1 MFEFVGKHKRLLQLL
16 LMLILVP
23 PFAFFGIQ
31 SFEGFSGGSDLAEVD
46 GSSISAAEFGR
57 AVDQQR
63 DQLRAAL
70 GRNFDP
76 TLLDTTEARKQLLDG
91 LVARRVL
98 GLYVGR
104 NRMAVTDDEVRALIA
119 AEPAFQEDGKFS
131 LSRYQALIRGQNMSE
146 AQFEAQLRSDLVM
159 RQLSA
164 GLVDSGLVAK
174 HTAQRIAALRGETR
188 EVSDSILNASQFV
201 AQVKLAPDAVEAYYK
216 AHPKEFEAPE
226 QIRAQYAELT
236 LDAVIA
242 AEPIP
247 AEEIK
252 AWYDA
257 NIAPKRG
264 ERLEARKR
272 IEALVAEVRKDPSRF
287 AELAK
292 ASSQDPGSASQG
304 GDLGWFARGSMVKPF
319 EDAVFKLR
327 ENEVSPIVET
337 EFGFHVIRVTG
348 IRKAEGGKG
357 EERRA
362 SHILVTA
369 PGDAKDFESARADI
383 ERDLRRQRAQKR
395 FAELAEQFS
404 NMAYEQ
410 PDGLAPLAERFK
422 VQVATTG
429 WFARGAAPQP
439 LNHAKLAAAL
449 FGDDALRNKRNTEAV
464 EISPGRVVVAR
475 VLEHK
480 PATLRPLEEVRAGI
494 AKRLTDEEALKLAR
508 AAGSERL
515 KQLQAGEATATKWG
529 LARSVSRENPAGI
542 DPRAIQPV
550 FRADPAKLPAYVGVD
565 LQPTGYGLYRIT
577 KVTEAKVI
585 DDAKL
590 RAIDAGLARQEAR
603 DGYQAFVDGLRS
615 RAKISINEANLKKS
629 ER

>member
-16 LMLILVP
+16 LALILVP

-31 SFEGFSGGSDLAEVD
+31 SFDRLGGGSDLAEVD
-46 GSSISAAEFGR
+46 GSAISSAEFGR
-57 AVDQQR
+57 AVEQQR
-63 DQLRAAL
+63 DQLRTAL

-76 TLLDTTEARKQLLDG
+76 ALLDTPEARKQLLDN
-91 LVARRVL
+91 LVGQRVL
-98 GLYVGR
+98 GLYIAR
-104 NRMAVTDDEVRALIA
+104 NRMAVTDEQVRELIA
-119 AEPAFQEDGKFS
+119 GELAFQEDGKFS
-131 LSRYQALIRGQNMSE
+131 RGRYQALIRGQNMTE
-146 AQFEAQLRSDLVM
+146 DQFEARVRSDLLM

-201 AQVKLAPDAVEAYYK
+201 AQVKLAPDAVESYYK
-216 AHPKEFEAPE
+216 AHQKEFEAPE

-247 AEEIK
+247 ADEIK
-252 AWYDA
+252 AWYEA
-257 NIAPKRG
+257 NIAPKRR
-264 ERLEARKR
+264 ERLDARKR
-272 IEALVAEVRKDPSRF
+272 VEDLVAEARKDPSRF

-292 ASSQDPGSASQG
+292 ASSQDPGSAAQG
-304 GDLGWFARGSMVKPF
+304 GDLGWFGRGSMVKPF

-327 ENEVSPIVET
+327 ENELSGIVET
-337 EFGFHVIRVTG
+337 EFGFHVIKVTG

-369 PGDAKDFESARADI
+369 PGDAKDFETARAEI

-395 FAELAEQFS
+395 FAEIAEQFS

-422 VQVATTG
+422 VQLGTTD

-439 LNHAKLAAAL
+439 LGHPKLVAAL

-464 EISPGRVVVAR
+464 EITPGRVVVAR

-508 AAGSERL
+508 AAGIERL
-515 KQLQAGEATATKWG
+515 KQLQAGEATTTTWG

-542 DPRAIQPV
+542 DPRAVQPV

-565 LQPTGYGLYRIT
+565 LQPTGYALYRVS
-577 KVTEAKVI
+577 KVTEAKAV

-603 DGYQAFVDGLRS
+603 DGYQAFIDGLRS
-615 RAKISINEANLKKS
+615 RAKISVNEANLKKS

>member
-1 MFEFVGKHKRLLQLL
+1 MFEFIGKHKRLLQVLL
-16 LMLILVP
+16 GLILIP
-23 PFAFFGIQ
+23 PFAFFGVQ
-31 SFEGFSGGSDLAEVD
+31 SFDRFSGASDLADID
-46 GSSISAAEFGR
+46 GSTISAAEFGR

-76 TLLDTTEARKQLLDG
+76 ALLDTPEARKQLLDG
-91 LVARRVL
+91 LVGRRVL
-98 GLYVGR
+98 GLYVAR
-104 NRMAVTDDEVRALIA
+104 NRMAVTDDQVRELIA

-131 LSRYQALIRGQNMSE
+131 RGRYQALIRGQNMSE
-146 AQFEAQLRSDLVM
+146 DQFEAQLRSDLVM
-159 RQLSA
+159 RQLTA

-188 EVSDSILNASQFV
+188 EVSDSILAASQFV
-201 AQVKLAPDAVEAYYK
+201 AQVKLAPDAVESYYK
-216 AHPKEFEAPE
+216 AHPKEFESPE

-242 AEPIP
+242 GEPIP
-247 AEEIK
+247 ADEIK

-257 NIAPKRG
+257 NIGPKRR

-272 IEALVAEVRKDPSRF
+272 IEDLVAEVRKDPSRF

-304 GDLGWFARGSMVKPF
+304 GDLGWFGRGSMVKPF

-348 IRKAEGGKG
+348 IRKSEGGKG

-369 PGDAKDFESARADI
+369 PGDAKDFEAVRADI

-410 PDGLAPLAERFK
+410 PDGLVPLAERFK
-422 VQVATTG
+422 VRLATTD
-429 WFARGAAPQP
+429 WFARGTAPPP
-439 LNHAKLAAAL
+439 LNAKLVTAL

-464 EISPGRVVVAR
+464 EIAPGRVVVAR

-480 PATLRPLEEVRAGI
+480 PAALRPLEEVRAGI
-494 AKRLTDEEALKLAR
+494 LKRLTDEEALKLAR
-508 AAGSERL
+508 AAGVERL
-515 KQLQAGEATATKWG
+515 KKLQAGEATATTWG
-529 LARSVSRENPAGI
+529 LARSVSRENPIGM
-542 DPRAIQPV
+542 DPRAVPPV
-550 FRADPAKLPAYVGVD
+550 FRADPTKLPVYVGVD
-565 LQPTGYGLYRIT
+565 LQPAGYGLYRIS
-577 KVTEAKVI
+577 KVTEAKTV

-603 DGYQAFVDGLRS
+603 DGYQAFVDSLRS
-615 RAKISINEANLKKS
+615 RAKISINEANLKK
-629 ER
+629 EQR

>member
-1 MFEFVGKHKRLLQLL
+1 M
-16 LMLILVP
+16 
-23 PFAFFGIQ
+23 
-31 SFEGFSGGSDLAEVD
+31 
-46 GSSISAAEFGR
+46 
-57 AVDQQR
+57 
-63 DQLRAAL
+63 
-70 GRNFDP
+70 
-76 TLLDTTEARKQLLDG
+76 
-91 LVARRVL
+91 L
-98 GLYVGR
+98 GLYVAR
-104 NRMAVTDDEVRALIA
+104 NRMAVTDDQVRELIA

-131 LSRYQALIRGQNMSE
+131 RGRYQALIRGQNMSE
-146 AQFEAQLRSDLVM
+146 DQFEAQLRSDLVM

-188 EVSDSILNASQFV
+188 EVSDSILAASQFV
-201 AQVKLAPDAVEAYYK
+201 AQVKLAPDAVESYYK

-247 AEEIK
+247 ADEIK

-257 NIAPKRG
+257 NIAPKRR

-272 IEALVAEVRKDPSRF
+272 IEDLAAEVRKDPSRF

-304 GDLGWFARGSMVKPF
+304 GDLGWFGRGSMVKPF

-337 EFGFHVIRVTG
+337 EFGFHVIKVTG

-422 VQVATTG
+422 VQIATTD
-429 WFARGAAPQP
+429 WFARGTAPQP
-439 LNHAKLAAAL
+439 LNHAKLVTAL

-464 EISPGRVVVAR
+464 EIAPGRVVVAR

-480 PATLRPLEEVRAGI
+480 PAALRPLEEVRAGI

-508 AAGSERL
+508 AAGIERL
-515 KQLQAGEATATKWG
+515 KQLQAGEPPRRPGVSRDRSAGRTRRASTR
-529 LARSVSRENPAGI
+529 ARSSRCSAPTRPSCRPTWGSI
-542 DPRAIQPV
+542 CS
-550 FRADPAKLPAYVGVD
+550 
-565 LQPTGYGLYRIT
+565 PTGYGLYRMS
-577 KVTEAKVI
+577 KVTEAKAV

-603 DGYQAFVDGLRS
+603 DGYQAFVDSLRS

>member
-1 MFEFVGKHKRLLQLL
+1 MFEFIGKHKRLLQVLL
-16 LMLILVP
+16 GLILIP
-23 PFAFFGIQ
+23 PFAFFGVQ
-31 SFEGFSGGSDLAEVD
+31 SFDRFSGASDLADID
-46 GSSISAAEFGR
+46 GSTISAAEFGR

-76 TLLDTTEARKQLLDG
+76 ALLDTPEARKQLLDG
-91 LVARRVL
+91 LVGRRVL
-98 GLYVGR
+98 GLYVAR
-104 NRMAVTDDEVRALIA
+104 NRMAVTDDQVRELIA

-131 LSRYQALIRGQNMSE
+131 RGRYQALIRGQNMSE
-146 AQFEAQLRSDLVM
+146 DQFEAQLRSDLVM
-159 RQLSA
+159 RQLTA

-174 HTAQRIAALRGETR
+174 HTAERIAALRGETR
-188 EVSDSILNASQFV
+188 EVSDSILAASQFV
-201 AQVKLAPDAVEAYYK
+201 AQVKLAPDAVESYYK
-216 AHPKEFEAPE
+216 AHPKEFESPE

-242 AEPIP
+242 GEPIP
-247 AEEIK
+247 ADEIK

-257 NIAPKRG
+257 NIGPKRR

-272 IEALVAEVRKDPSRF
+272 IEDLVAEVRKDPSRF

-304 GDLGWFARGSMVKPF
+304 GDLGWFGRGSMVKPF

-348 IRKAEGGKG
+348 IRKSEGGKG

-369 PGDAKDFESARADI
+369 PGDAKDFEAVRADI

-410 PDGLAPLAERFK
+410 PDGLVPLAERFK
-422 VQVATTG
+422 VRLATTD
-429 WFARGAAPQP
+429 WFARGTAPPP
-439 LNHAKLAAAL
+439 LNAKLVTAL

-464 EISPGRVVVAR
+464 EIAPGRVVVAR

-480 PATLRPLEEVRAGI
+480 PAALRPLEEVRAGI
-494 AKRLTDEEALKLAR
+494 LKRLTDEEALKLAR
-508 AAGSERL
+508 AAGVERL
-515 KQLQAGEATATKWG
+515 KKLQAGEATATTWG
-529 LARSVSRENPAGI
+529 LARSVSRENPIGM
-542 DPRAIQPV
+542 DPRAVPPV
-550 FRADPAKLPAYVGVD
+550 FRADPTKLPVYVGVD
-565 LQPTGYGLYRIT
+565 LQPAGYGLYRIS
-577 KVTEAKVI
+577 KVTEAKTV

-603 DGYQAFVDGLRS
+603 DGYQAFVDSLRS
-615 RAKISINEANLKKS
+615 RAKISINEANLKK
-629 ER
+629 EQR